1 MHLNSTLFINF
12 EGQVP
17 KRLWNALKYG
27 WKTSHKWSDQKKL
40 KFEFESFHIALKI
53 QFEIISWD

>member
-12 EGQVP
+12 ERQVP

-27 WKTSHKWSDQKKL
+27 WKTSHKWSDKKKQ
-40 KFEFESFHIALKI
+40 KFEFESIQMVLEIQLKI
-53 QFEIISWD
+53 IS